1 MSPSQ
6 PPEFP
11 EHATPRFDVVA
22 IGASAGGV
30 EALHVLTAALPEN
43 LPAAV
48 LVVQHLDPRHDSAL
62 VNLLARRSPLPVHQ
76 ATSGE
81 PVRAGTIT
89 VAPPAHH
96 LIVRDGRLV
105 LTETPKVHFS
115 RPAIDVLFR
124 SVAEA
129 YGERALG
136 VILSGT
142 GTDGADGVRAIKARG
157 GTALA
162 QAEASHDGM
171 PQAARATGCIDA
183 SLPVDELGPAIARL
197 VRGETEPVR

>member
-1 MSPSQ
+1 MFDGERPHSPEPS
-6 PPEFP
+6 
-11 EHATPRFDVVA
+11 TPRFDVVA
-22 IGASAGGV
+22 IGTSAGGV
-30 EALHVLTAALPEN
+30 EALQVLTAALPKG

-48 LVVQHLDPRHDSAL
+48 VVVQHLDPRHDSAL
-62 VNLLARRSPLPVHQ
+62 AHLLARRSPIPVHQ

-81 PVRAGTIT
+81 PVRAGTIA

-96 LIVRDGRLV
+96 LIVRDGRLI
-105 LTETPKVHFS
+105 LTETPRVHFS
-115 RPAIDVLFR
+115 RPAIDVLFQ

-142 GTDGADGVRAIKARG
+142 GLDGADGVRAIKARG
-157 GTALA
+157 GTTLA
-162 QAEASHDGM
+162 QAEALHDGM

-183 SLPVDELGPAIARL
+183 SFPLNELGPAITRL
-197 VRGETEPVR
+197 VRGEPEPVE